1 MVVEEGDNR
10 NVVVVEERDNKSVVV
25 VEEGDNRNVVVVE
38 GERQL
43 KFSGDGGGRQ

>member
-25 VEEGDNRNVVVVE
+25 VEEGDNRNVVVVK

-43 KFSGDGGGRQ
+43 KFSDGGGGRK